1 MSDVD
6 YVEKI
11 RRGVLL
17 YLREEHNVTATDA
30 YIGDPEV
37 HREWS
42 GGCETC
48 GWYEDTVTTDISY
61 VTSGTLNVATWR
73 DTKRVT
79 IDLSE
84 QDMLP
89 LLLPYIDRAN

>member
-1 MSDVD
+1 MTEID
-6 YVEKI
+6 YNEKI
-11 RRGVLL
+11 RRGVIL
-17 YLREEHNVTATDA
+17 YLREVHGVTATDA

-48 GWYEDTVTTDISY
+48 GWYENNIETDIRYLTEGTFESGCWNYKTVTLDMAES
-61 VTSGTLNVATWR
+61 
-73 DTKRVT
+73 
-79 IDLSE
+79 
-84 QDMLP
+84 DMLP